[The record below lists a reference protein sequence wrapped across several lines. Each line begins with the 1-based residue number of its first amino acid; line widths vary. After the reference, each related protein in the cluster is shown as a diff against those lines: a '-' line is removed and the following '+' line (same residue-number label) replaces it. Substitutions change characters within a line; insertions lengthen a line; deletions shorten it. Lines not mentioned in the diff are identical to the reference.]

1 MAAGGAAC
9 CMLNAA
15 NEEAVFRLLGK
26 GGESMPIGRIFDVVE
41 ETLQRIGSRP
51 ADTEEQVF
59 AADAEARRV
68 ARQLLAQAE

>member
-15 NEEAVFRLLGK
+15 NEEAVFRLLGQ
-26 GGESMPIGRIFDVVE
+26 GGETMPIGRIFDVVE
-41 ETLQRIGSRP
+41 ETLQRIGNRP

-68 ARQLLAQAE
+68 ARSLLG

>member
-1 MAAGGAAC
+1 
-9 CMLNAA
+9 MLNAA
-15 NEEAVFRLLGK
+15 NEEAVFHMLGEK
-26 GGESMPIGRIFDVVE
+26 GEAMPVGRVFDVVE

-68 ARQLLAQAE
+68 ARSLLG